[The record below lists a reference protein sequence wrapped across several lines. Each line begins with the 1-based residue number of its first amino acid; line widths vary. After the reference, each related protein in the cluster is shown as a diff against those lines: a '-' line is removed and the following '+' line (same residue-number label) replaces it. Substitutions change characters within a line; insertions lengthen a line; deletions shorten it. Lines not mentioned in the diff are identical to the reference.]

1 MLANVTMVANDFKLH
16 EGGTGACGKGSQSMP
31 VGFGQPTILV
41 KSLTVG
47 GTRS

>member
-1 MLANVTMVANDFKLH
+1 MLANTIMVANDFKFN
-16 EGGTGACGKGSQSMP
+16 EGGGAGCGKGNQSAP

-47 GTRS
+47 GIRS